1 MISSAT
7 GFRRIH
13 ALGFA
18 ATIRT
23 AALAGDRCRPLRQAA
38 AQTSGKLVHKQK
50 EEPFGSPF
58 LSDAPIFS

>member
-23 AALAGDRCRPLRQAA
+23 TALAGDRCHPQKRQAA
-38 AQTSGKLVHKQK
+38 AQTSGKLLRK
-50 EEPFGSPF
+50 
-58 LSDAPIFS
+58 